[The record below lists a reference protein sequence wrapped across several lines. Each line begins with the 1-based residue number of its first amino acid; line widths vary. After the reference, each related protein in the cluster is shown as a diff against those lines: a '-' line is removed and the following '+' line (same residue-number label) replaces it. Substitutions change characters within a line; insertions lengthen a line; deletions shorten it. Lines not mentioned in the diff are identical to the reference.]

1 MGRER
6 VEEYFKRLSEALT
19 KRSKALTIEWRRD
32 EAFGQVQ
39 LDEDFYVFIV
49 VSWSDDEYYIE
60 YMIGDENAV
69 IQARHMKALDEAVS
83 ILKEAHGLAVKMGL
97 VSQG

>member
-6 VEEYFKRLSEALT
+6 VEEYFKKLSEVLGKKSRTLT
-19 KRSKALTIEWRRD
+19 VEWRRD

-83 ILKEAHGLAVKMGL
+83 VLKEAHELAVKMGL
-97 VSQG
+97 AS

>member
-6 VEEYFKRLSEALT
+6 VEEYFKKLAEMLDKKSRRLT
-19 KRSKALTIEWRRD
+19 VEWRRD
-32 EAFGQVQ
+32 EAFGQIQ

-49 VSWSDDEYYIE
+49 VSWADDEYYIE

-69 IQARHMKALDEAVS
+69 IQARHVGALNEAVS
-83 ILKEAHGLAVKMGL
+83 IVKEAHDLAAKMGL
-97 VSQG
+97 IS